1 MHETLIQPHGGELV
15 DCKLYGTER
24 QSVLEKAQ
32 DLPRLSLS
40 LRNLADLECIAT
52 GIYSPLTGFV
62 DEEDYYSIVNS
73 MHLSNGLAWTVP
85 VTLQVP
91 AFDDKYSLDTEV
103 ALHHPNGEILAVMT
117 VTSKFKPDQNQE
129 AAAVYRTTEHAH
141 PGVKAMW
148 ERGEVYLGGEIKLVN
163 DIPQKDFLKYRFTP
177 VDTRT
182 EFTRRQWTT
191 VVAFQTRNPIHR
203 AHEYITK
210 VALETVD
217 GLFINPLVG
226 TTKGDDIPADVRIH
240 CYELVIENYYPRE
253 RVFFGVFPAAMR
265 YAGPREAVMHAIARQ
280 NYGCSHFIVGRDHAG
295 VGNYYGT
302 YDAQQIF
309 REFGKEEL
317 SINIMKFEHSFY
329 CQKCGA
335 MGSAKTCP
343 HPEADHVFL
352 SGTKVR
358 QMLSRGEMPPE
369 QFSRPEVARALV
381 EAQSDKSTTS

>member
-32 DLPRLSLS
+32 ALPRLSLS

-62 DEEDYYSIVNS
+62 EEEDYYSIVNS

-163 DIPQKDFLKYRFTP
+163 DIPHTDFLNYRFTP

-381 EAQSDKSTTS
+381 EAQLQRG

>member
-1 MHETLIQPHGGELV
+1 MYPTLIQPHGGKLV
-15 DCKLYGTER
+15 DCKLYGSER
-24 QSVLEKAQ
+24 HSVLENAQ
-32 DLPRLSLS
+32 ALPRLSLS

-52 GIYSPLTGFV
+52 GVYSPLTGFV
-62 DEEDYYSIVNS
+62 DEANYYSIVNEL
-73 MHLSNGLAWTVP
+73 HLSNGLAWSVP
-85 VTLQVP
+85 VTLQVQ
-91 AFDDKYSLDTEV
+91 AADSYKYSLDTEV
-103 ALHHPNGEILAVMT
+103 ALTHPNGEILAVMT
-117 VTSKFKPDQNQE
+117 VTSKFKPDQNHE
-129 AAAVYRTTEHAH
+129 AAKVYRTTDTAH

-148 ERGEVYLGGEIKLVN
+148 ERGDLYLGGDIKVVN
-163 DIPQKDFLKYRFTP
+163 DIPH
-177 VDTRT
+177 T
-182 EFTRRQWTT
+182 EFQEYRLTPMATRAEFARRQWVA

-226 TTKGDDIPADVRIH
+226 TTKGDDIPAAVRMQ
-240 CYELVIENYYPRE
+240 CYQLIIENYYPQE
-253 RVFFGVFPAAMR
+253 RVLLGVFPAAMR

-295 VGNYYGT
+295 VGSYYGT

-309 REFGKEEL
+309 REFGRDEL

-343 HPEADHVFL
+343 HPQENHIFL

-358 QMLSRGEMPPE
+358 QMLARGEMPPE
-369 QFSRPEVARALV
+369 QFSRPEVAKVLIA
-381 EAQSDKSTTS
+381 AQRSSS